1 MNRIGL
7 LGLALVGL
15 LILAAG
21 SIATSSAKA
30 PWKIAL
36 GSNREGEPGIYSM
49 NADGTGVRRL
59 TGNARDFPGSWS
71 ADGRKFVYGSSN
83 LRLGD
88 KGEIYVMN
96 ADGSGKRRLTRH
108 EAFDCCPVW
117 SPDGTK
123 ILFTSDRD
131 GNGEIYVMNADGSDQ
146 RAISPSPST
155 QEFGAAWSP
164 DGRTIA
170 FASDRAGRPCPGLS
184 GPGCNWEIYV
194 MNADG
199 SDPRNLTRHRWSDGR
214 EGGLI
219 WSPDG
224 RKIAFGTNRDGNT
237 EIYAMNADGSGQR
250 RLTRTPGDKWAL
262 SFSPDGRQLAFA
274 QFPLVP
280 KWAFFVMN
288 ADGSGVRKV
297 TWALPRKH

>member
-131 GNGEIYVMNADGSDQ
+131 GNGEIYVMNADGSD
-146 RAISPSPST
+146 
-155 QEFGAAWSP
+155 
-164 DGRTIA
+164 
-170 FASDRAGRPCPGLS
+170 
-184 GPGCNWEIYV
+184 
-194 MNADG
+194 
-199 SDPRNLTRHRWSDGR
+199 PRNLTRHRWSDGR

-280 KWAFFVMN
+280 MCSYFFMN
-288 ADGSGVRKV
+288 AYSSFVRKV
-297 TWALPRKH
+297 NCALPRNQ